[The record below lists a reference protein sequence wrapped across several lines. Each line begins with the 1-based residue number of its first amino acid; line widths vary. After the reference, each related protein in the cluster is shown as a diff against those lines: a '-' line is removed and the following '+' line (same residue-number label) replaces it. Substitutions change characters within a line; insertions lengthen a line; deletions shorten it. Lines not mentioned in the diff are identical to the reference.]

1 MDIAPAFAGVASG
14 FISTAAGL
22 AAVVSPVAFGLITDM
37 TGSYRLPFVMS
48 VALLLVGIG
57 LSFWIR
63 PDRPLQAGAK
73 PTLSTKSLGVH
84 S

>member
-1 MDIAPAFAGVASG
+1 
-14 FISTAAGL
+14 
-22 AAVVSPVAFGLITDM
+22 
-37 TGSYRLPFVMS
+37 
-48 VALLLVGIG
+48 LLLGIV

-63 PDRPLQAGAK
+63 PDRPLQGTAK

>member
-1 MDIAPAFAGVASG
+1 
-14 FISTAAGL
+14 
-22 AAVVSPVAFGLITDM
+22 VVSPVAFGLITDM

-48 VALLLVGIG
+48 IALLLVGIA

-63 PDRPLQAGAK
+63 PDRPLQASAQ

>member
-1 MDIAPAFAGVASG
+1 MDIAPAYAGIASG

-22 AAVVSPVAFGLITDM
+22 AAIVSPVAFGVITDM
-37 TGSYRLPFVMS
+37 TGSYRVPFVMS
-48 VALLLVGIG
+48 IALLLVGIV

-63 PDRPLQAGAK
+63 PDRPLQGSATPK
-73 PTLSTKSLGVH
+73 LSTKSLGVH

>member
-1 MDIAPAFAGVASG
+1 
-14 FISTAAGL
+14 
-22 AAVVSPVAFGLITDM
+22 M

-48 VALLLVGIG
+48 IALLLVGIA

-63 PDRPLQAGAK
+63 PDRPLQASAQ